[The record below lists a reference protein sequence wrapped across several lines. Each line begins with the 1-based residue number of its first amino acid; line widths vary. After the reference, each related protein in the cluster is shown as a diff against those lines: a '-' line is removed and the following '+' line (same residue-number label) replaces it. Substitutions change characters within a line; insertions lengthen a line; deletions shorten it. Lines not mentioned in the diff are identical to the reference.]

1 MGQFKPMVKMMTT
14 EPSVELKLKKGGHVS
29 TKHKSEH
36 GHKAMKHM
44 MDGGVMSGL
53 SATPSLSSP
62 PPMMGRGSVTPPA
75 ASPMRPSLSAR
86 RRMMKAMPAS
96 PATAGPTG
104 MAAGM
109 MGSGPM
115 KKGGKVH
122 HHAKGGDVAQ
132 DKALIKKA
140 FKQHDE
146 QEHKGAKGTHLKLKH
161 GGMMHKAHGGN
172 VSKFENTEMHTASP
186 DRMKDMT
193 GEVKESNAG
202 GYKHGG
208 KVHHISGHAEGS
220 HEHHK
225 HMAKHHSSK
234 HKEGGSA
241 HHHKMHEHHKHMAK
255 LAKGGSISEYV
266 ETKMEDGEHHDSVHG
281 TGGIKVGDAGGFK
294 HGGKAKHHE
303 HHKHGGKHHYADG
316 GSVNWEN
323 RPADTAKPGV
333 TNTTT
338 GGVKESNAG
347 GFKKGGQAKKHFA
360 TGGAVN
366 NSGHAVAYPKK
377 QVSAPIKNSLQ
388 SGTFKKGGK
397 VMKMAGGG
405 DPDPVYDREM
415 ARKSA
420 EQASNKAD
428 NEAMREMVLG
438 LPKRMYEGAKDL
450 FSSTPPSGSVTK
462 TEKSVTVAPAKK
474 RGGSVNC

>member
-29 TKHKSEH
+29 TKNKSEH

-44 MDGGVMSGL
+44 MDGGVMNGL

-62 PPMMGRGSVTPPA
+62 PPMMGRGNVTPPA

-109 MGSGPM
+109 M
-115 KKGGKVH
+115 KKGGMAEKS
-122 HHAKGGDVAQ
+122 DMAQ
-132 DKALIKKA
+132 DKAMIKKA
-140 FKQHDE
+140 FMQHDM
-146 QEHKGAKGTHLKLKH
+146 QEHKGDKGTKLKLKK
-161 GGMMHKAHGGN
+161 GGMMHKAMGGGVN
-172 VSKFENTEMHTASP
+172 KYENTEMHTASP
-186 DRMKDMT
+186 DRMKNET

-202 GYKHGG
+202 GYKRGG
-208 KVHHISGHAEGS
+208 KIMKKAD
-220 HEHHK
+220 
-225 HMAKHHSSK
+225 
-234 HKEGGSA
+234 GGSVSQYA
-241 HHHKMHEHHKHMAK
+241 
-255 LAKGGSISEYV
+255 

-281 TGGIKVGDAGGFK
+281 TGGVKMGNDGGFK
-294 HGGKAKHHE
+294 RGGKAKH
-303 HHKHGGKHHYADG
+303 KFADG

-323 RPADTAKPGV
+323 RPADTAHAGK

-338 GGVKESNAG
+338 GGVKEGNAG
-347 GFKKGGQAKKHFA
+347 GYKKGGQAKKHFA
-360 TGGAVN
+360 AGGAVN
-366 NSGHAVAYPKK
+366 NSGQAVAYPKK
-377 QVSAPIKNSLQ
+377 QVSASVKNNLQ

-415 ARKSA
+415 ARKNA

-438 LPKRMYEGAKDL
+438 LPKRMYQGAKDL

-474 RGGSVNC
+474 HGGSVNC